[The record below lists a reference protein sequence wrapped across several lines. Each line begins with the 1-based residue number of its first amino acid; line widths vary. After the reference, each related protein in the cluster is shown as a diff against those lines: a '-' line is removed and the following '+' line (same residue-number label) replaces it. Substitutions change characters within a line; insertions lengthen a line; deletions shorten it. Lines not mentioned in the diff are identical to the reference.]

1 MSTDTVLPTEAVQSA
16 RRLDTHLE
24 SYLDHLRSVEYSES
38 SLRKKRPVITAFAR
52 WARSN
57 EITEAVLSERHIEVF
72 VTCSFPGQTNPA
84 RYARSAL
91 RLWLNYLRAEG
102 WVAPPVVAANAGSQ
116 SRADELLRRYAHH
129 LRTDCGLAEK
139 SLLVYL
145 PFVRDFLAEQAT
157 QIEADAPDALDAPTI
172 RRFLLKHA
180 RNRSSEY
187 CRLLAISL
195 RSLCRFLFLHGDAQL
210 DLSRGVPSVRR
221 WRQAGIPVFL
231 TPAEVERILAT
242 PNRSSSR
249 GRRDYAIL
257 LLLARLGLRASEIV
271 GLELDDLHWRTG
283 EMILHGKGRIRQRL
297 PLLADVGEAIAT
309 YLRQDR
315 GSCTSRR
322 VFLREKAPCG
332 GLTGPASIGHV
343 VRLAFAR
350 AGIKPAS
357 RGAAHLMRHSLATR
371 MVRHGASLSQIAEV
385 LRHRSEN
392 SSAIYAKVSCEALRG
407 VARPWPVAGDAR

>member
-1 MSTDTVLPTEAVQSA
+1 VEAVQSA
-16 RRLDTHLE
+16 CRRDPHLE

-38 SLRKKRPVITAFAR
+38 SLRKKRPVIIAFAR
-52 WARSN
+52 WARSHK
-57 EITEAVLSERHIEVF
+57 IAEAVLSERHIEVF
-72 VTCSFPGQTNPA
+72 VTCSFPGETDPA

-91 RLWLNYLRAEG
+91 QLWLNFLRAQG
-102 WVAPPVVAANAGSQ
+102 WVAPPVVAANAD
-116 SRADELLRRYAHH
+116 SRADELLRRYARY

-145 PFVRDFLAEQAT
+145 PFVRDFLAEQAA
-157 QIEADAPDALDAPTI
+157 QIEADAPAAFDAPTI
-172 RRFLLKHA
+172 RRFLLTHA

-187 CRLLAISL
+187 CRLLAIAL
-195 RSLCRFLFLHGDAQL
+195 RSLCRFLFLHGDAPL
-210 DLSRGVPSVRR
+210 DLSLAVPSVRR
-221 WRQAGIPVFL
+221 WRQAEIPVFL

-242 PNRSSSR
+242 PDRSTSR

-271 GLELDDLHWRTG
+271 GLELGDLHWRTG
-283 EMILHGKGRIRQRL
+283 EIILHGKGRLRQRL

-371 MVRHGASLSQIAEV
+371 MIRHGASLAQIAEV

-392 SSAIYAKVSCEALRG
+392 SSAIYAKVSCAALRG
-407 VARPWPVAGDAR
+407 VARPWPVAGDAP

>member
-1 MSTDTVLPTEAVQSA
+1 MFTHAVLPAEAAQSA

-38 SLRKKRPVITAFAR
+38 SLRKKRPVITAFAH

-57 EITEAVLSERHIEVF
+57 KIAEAVLSERHIEMF
-72 VTCSFPGQTNPA
+72 VTRSFPGETDPA
-84 RYARSAL
+84 RYAWSTL

-102 WVAPPVVAANAGSQ
+102 WVAPPVVAANADSQ
-116 SRADELLRRYAHH
+116 SRADELLRCYVRY

-139 SLLVYL
+139 SLLVYV
-145 PFVRDFLAEQAT
+145 PFVRDFLAEQAA
-157 QIEADAPDALDAPTI
+157 QIEADAPDAFDAPTI
-172 RRFLLKHA
+172 RRFLLKRA

-187 CRLLAISL
+187 CRLLAIAL
-195 RSLCRFLFLHGDAQL
+195 RSLCRFLFLRGDAPL
-210 DLSRGVPSVRR
+210 DLSLAVPCVRR
-221 WRQAGIPVFL
+221 WRQAEIPVFL
-231 TPAEVERILAT
+231 TRAEVERILAT
-242 PNRSSSR
+242 PDRSTSR

-271 GLELDDLHWRTG
+271 GLELGDLHWRTG
-283 EMILHGKGRIRQRL
+283 EIIVHGKGRIRQRL

-322 VFLREKAPCG
+322 VFLRQKAPCG
-332 GLTGPASIGHV
+332 GLSGPASIGHV

-350 AGIKPAS
+350 ARIKPAS

-371 MVRHGASLSQIAEV
+371 MIRHGASLAQIAEV

-407 VARPWPVAGDAR
+407 VARPWPVAGDAP